1 MTHLFL
7 CVLIQSTLT
16 LIALICV
23 FCTEIILLSSSS
35 VLKSSEGLGK
45 VYRNV
50 ENPEIIISS
59 LLIVEGVSGVLCF
72 LANLCIA

>member
-1 MTHLFL
+1 M
-7 CVLIQSTLT
+7 
-16 LIALICV
+16 
-23 FCTEIILLSSSS
+23 LSSSS

-50 ENPEIIISS
+50 ENPEIITSS